1 MMNPTDINNICCQQ
15 LMNCHMDAEMY
26 PTPWIVITSV
36 IPWLFK
42 PGTIISVVPLIYD
55 QAAAKYSHHQEL

>member
-1 MMNPTDINNICCQQ
+1 
-15 LMNCHMDAEMY
+15 MDAEMY

-42 PGTIISVVPLIYD
+42 PGTIISVVLLIYD
-55 QAAAKYSHHQEL
+55 QAAAKYSHHQ